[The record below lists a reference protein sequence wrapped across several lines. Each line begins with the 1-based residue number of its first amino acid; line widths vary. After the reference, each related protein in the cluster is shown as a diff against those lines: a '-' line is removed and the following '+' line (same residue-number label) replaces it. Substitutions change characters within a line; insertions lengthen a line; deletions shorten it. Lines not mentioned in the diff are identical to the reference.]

1 MSLSVSHATLVIL
14 VPYLVAVVFIGYV
27 VRRNTKDSRS
37 FLHARHSM
45 PASVTSIALLAA
57 NCGALEIIG
66 ITSASAKYG
75 LAALHFYWIGA
86 VPAMVFLALFMMP
99 IYTKSQALT
108 VPDFLRARYNDATH
122 LFSSCCLAARMA
134 LVAGISLYAISA
146 VLHVFLGWTFS
157 RVSVL
162 ACSVVLCYT
171 ALGGLRAT
179 IYTEILQLVLTIA
192 GVLPLTY
199 KILHDFDGIAG
210 IRNRLPHEM
219 AHIWT
224 TLTWMNPT
232 GAKLDRTGVIVGL
245 GAVLSFGYWCTDFLI
260 IQRALTARNLQNAIK
275 TPLIAAVFKMCF
287 PILLVVPGTAAAILI
302 VKPSGTMQF
311 DQALPAMMNHYYGA
325 GLLAL
330 GLCAILA
337 SLMSGL
343 AGNISA
349 LSVVWTQDLYRAH
362 IQRTAT
368 DKHYLLMGRAATVV
382 ACGLSMATAY
392 IALHFSN
399 LMDYQT
405 LVFSLFD
412 APLFASF
419 LLGMFTT
426 WATPAA
432 GLWGLILGVF
442 TATGHNFAVRTGA
455 IHYGSDLLASFYGAI
470 YGFTAGLTVNV
481 FVSLFTKRKSIDA
494 LFGLTYFTRPAR
506 EKIATSS
513 LVLAGLVLIAC
524 IALNFIFR

>member
-1 MSLSVSHATLVIL
+1 
-14 VPYLVAVVFIGYV
+14 
-27 VRRNTKDSRS
+27 
-37 FLHARHSM
+37 M

-108 VPDFLRARYNDATH
+108 VPDFLRVRYNDATH

-287 PILLVVPGTAAAILI
+287 PILLVVPGAAAAILI

-368 DKHYLLMGRAATVV
+368 D
-382 ACGLSMATAY
+382 
-392 IALHFSN
+392 
-399 LMDYQT
+399 
-405 LVFSLFD
+405 
-412 APLFASF
+412 
-419 LLGMFTT
+419 
-426 WATPAA
+426 
-432 GLWGLILGVF
+432 
-442 TATGHNFAVRTGA
+442 
-455 IHYGSDLLASFYGAI
+455 
-470 YGFTAGLTVNV
+470 
-481 FVSLFTKRKSIDA
+481 
-494 LFGLTYFTRPAR
+494 
-506 EKIATSS
+506 
-513 LVLAGLVLIAC
+513 
-524 IALNFIFR
+524 